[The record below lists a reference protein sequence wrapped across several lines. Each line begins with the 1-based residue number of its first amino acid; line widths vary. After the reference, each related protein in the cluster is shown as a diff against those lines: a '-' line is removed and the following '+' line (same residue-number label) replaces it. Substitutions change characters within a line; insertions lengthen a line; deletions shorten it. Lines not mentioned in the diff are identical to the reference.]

1 MTAIFSI
8 AEARAFD
15 KGQLSNVT
23 SYPDATITAQE
34 AAIRAKFERVI
45 GVALSATETTEYHD
59 GDGSS
64 TLYLMHHNP
73 WAAST
78 PAAVTL
84 SGLTFVAGDGSETEL
99 TESQL
104 AAVVKYPHKLV
115 LRNGTF
121 PAGWRNIKVVYTH
134 GYTAVPA
141 DIKTAALR
149 ACVQELV
156 PTSVPSSVIDGT
168 DGTINWSRVKDP
180 ERGRWYGNESI
191 DAVLREHR
199 AIETLPGV
207 S

>member
-1 MTAIFSI
+1 MAAIFSI

-15 KGQLSNVT
+15 KGQLSNT
-23 SYPDATITAQE
+23 TTYAEGTITAQE
-34 AAIRAKFERVI
+34 AAIRAKFERII
-45 GVALSATETTEYHD
+45 GVALSATATTEYHD
-59 GDGSS
+59 GDGTD

-73 WAAST
+73 WAAAT

-84 SGLTFVAGDGSETEL
+84 SGLTFIADDGSETAL

-104 AAVVKYPHKLV
+104 AAVVKYPHKLA
-115 LRNGTF
+115 LRRGTF
-121 PAGWRNIKVVYTH
+121 PAGLRNIKVVYTH
-134 GYTAVPA
+134 GYATAPA

-199 AIETLPGV
+199 AVETLPGV